1 MRVNYIIYPFVS
13 MFSSPCRIADAT
25 TASTPVLPGA
35 RLTDEAIHCIA
46 PVLAELFAAAL
57 AQETNKKSEA

>member
-1 MRVNYIIYPFVS
+1 MENEESV
-13 MFSSPCRIADAT
+13 IAEGFLPDG
-25 TASTPVLPGA
+25 TPVLPGA

-57 AQETNKKSEA
+57 EREAGKKSEA

>member
-1 MRVNYIIYPFVS
+1 MPENK
-13 MFSSPCRIADAT
+13 IAA
-25 TASTPVLPGA
+25 PVLPGA

-57 AQETNKKSEA
+57 ARETDKKSEA

>member
-1 MRVNYIIYPFVS
+1 MKNEEFV
-13 MFSSPCRIADAT
+13 
-25 TASTPVLPGA
+25 TAEGFLPDGTPVLTGA

-57 AQETNKKSEA
+57 AREAGKKSEA